1 MGRVALAPPT
11 TKAAGNLHSQG
22 IVGGPAEWHDTTQ
35 DSTTLPL
42 RKLSGGE
49 ATQVDTSSYPHTCG
63 QGTWQSRQAQR
74 SHSSL
79 GLWH

>member
-1 MGRVALAPPT
+1 MGRVALAPAT
-11 TKAAGNLHSQG
+11 TKAAASIHPQG
-22 IVGGPAEWHDTTQ
+22 IVRSASKWHDAHQ

-42 RKLSGGE
+42 RGYPGGDT
-49 ATQVDTSSYPHTCG
+49 TQVDTSSYPHTCG